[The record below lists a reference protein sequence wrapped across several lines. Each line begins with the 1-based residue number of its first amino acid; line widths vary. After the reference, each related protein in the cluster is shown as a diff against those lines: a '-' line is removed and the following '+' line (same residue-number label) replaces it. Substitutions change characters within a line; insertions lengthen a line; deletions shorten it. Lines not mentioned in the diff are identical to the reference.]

1 MKYSRA
7 FIVWLLI
14 LSAPSTG
21 AGAAWLEGRTMPS
34 SPPAGLALTGLVH
47 LQDIGDVALRDGAWA
62 GTKGQSRRLEGFS
75 INFAVPVPGVGIAY
89 MCHLQNGGDT
99 PWMPGGS
106 FCGTRGQSRRL
117 EGFAIRLNGPNAA
130 KYDVFYSCH
139 LQDVGDVGPFKNG
152 DFCGT
157 RGQSR
162 RLEAILVWVKAR
174 A

>member
-34 SPPAGLALTGLVH
+34 SPPAGLAVTGVVH

-75 INFAVPVPGVGIAY
+75 INFAVPVPGVGMAY

-106 FCGTRGQSRRL
+106 FAALAGSRGAWKVLPSGSMVPTPRNTTSSIPAIYRMSAMWALSRTAI
-117 EGFAIRLNGPNAA
+117 FAEREDN
-130 KYDVFYSCH
+130 
-139 LQDVGDVGPFKNG
+139 
-152 DFCGT
+152 
-157 RGQSR
+157 RGASKQF
-162 RLEAILVWVKAR
+162 WYG
-174 A
+174 